1 MSASGSERE
10 LWHMPLATYNS
21 FVRLLAIFFIAFVC
35 LARTPLERLETAHL
49 EATHAQRVEW
59 MKKRVNTPLT
69 GVYQDYRA
77 ILHIHAE
84 DADHTKGT
92 RPDVLK
98 AAKEAGV
105 NVIMWT
111 DHRGPKP
118 ETWRGL
124 REGVLF
130 IAGSEDDH
138 QLTYTSEPKGPALK
152 FLSHLEERPDM
163 SSEGFQ
169 GQEIYNRHTDAT
181 IHKDVYDYIRE
192 AMKKPGEWKSLVDRL
207 KQYPDEVFAAGT
219 DALPQFLQRW
229 DKETEQHRFTGI
241 AANDAH
247 QNNIFNGVTFD
258 PYAVAFRF
266 VSTHILARELTEPSI
281 RESLAAGHVYVSHDW
296 LCDPAGFSFIAQNN
310 LGVYDIGDEI
320 PLMNNTRL
328 QARLPIPAKIKL
340 IHGNAIIAEANDS
353 KFSFTAKE
361 PGAYRLEA
369 WLTIDGEDRPW
380 IFSNPIYVGKPP
392 SRELPTV
399 AVTPNVEIHR
409 DITYTDGAHVDN
421 DADAAKH
428 KLDLYLPKGKTNF
441 PVMVFYHGGSWR
453 SGDRSNYPALGVKF
467 AEAGIGVVIP
477 SYRLMPKAPHP
488 AQIEDAAA
496 AFAWVYKNI
505 AAQGGDA
512 SRIYI
517 VGHSAGGHLVAL
529 LALDTK
535 YLKKFDISDSAIHG
549 VAALSGVYDVSHVN
563 GFGEKGVEASPM
575 QYLRPKA
582 PPFLITYC
590 EWDYQSLPKQAR
602 DFDAALK
609 TKFVPSKL
617 VYVAGESHI
626 SEIVDVIK
634 DGDVTAAAL
643 LDFIK

>member
-1 MSASGSERE
+1 
-10 LWHMPLATYNS
+10 
-21 FVRLLAIFFIAFVC
+21 
-35 LARTPLERLETAHL
+35 
-49 EATHAQRVEW
+49 
-59 MKKRVNTPLT
+59 MKKRVSTPLT

-92 RPDVLK
+92 RPEVLK

-118 ETWRGL
+118 DTWRGL

-138 QLTYTSEPKGPALK
+138 QLTYTSSPDGPALK

-181 IHKDVYDYIRE
+181 IHKEVYDYIRD
-192 AMKKPGEWKSLVDRL
+192 ASKKPADWKALIDKL
-207 KQYPDEVFAAGT
+207 KMYPDEVFAAGT
-219 DALPQFLQRW
+219 DVLPQFLARW
-229 DKETEQHRFTGI
+229 DKELATHKFTGI

-247 QNNIFNGVTFD
+247 QNNIFNGSTFD

-281 RESLAAGHVYVSHDW
+281 RASLEAGHVYVAHDW
-296 LCDPAGFSFIAQNN
+296 LCDPAGFSFFAENN
-310 LGVYDIGDEI
+310 LGLYDMGDEI
-320 PLMNNTRL
+320 PLLNNTKL
-328 QARLPIPAKIKL
+328 TAHLPIPAKMKL
-340 IHGNAIIAEANDS
+340 IYGNAIIAEAAGSN
-353 KFSFTAKE
+353 FSFTVKE

-380 IFSNPIYVGKPP
+380 IFANPIFVGKPIALTIP
-392 SRELPTV
+392 TAEL
-399 AVTPNVEIHR
+399 APNVEVRR
-409 DITYTDGAHVDN
+409 DIEYASGDA
-421 DADAAKH
+421 ADAAKH

-453 SGDRSNYPALGVKF
+453 SGDRSNYPLLGNRF
-467 AEAGIGVVIP
+467 AQAGIGVAIP

-496 AFAWVYKNI
+496 AFAWVHKNI
-505 AAQGGDA
+505 ASLGGDV

-529 LALDTK
+529 LALDPR
-535 YLKKFDISDSAIHG
+535 YLKKYEIDADTAIKG
-549 VAALSGVYDVSHVN
+549 VAALSGVYDVSHIA
-563 GFGEKGVEASPM
+563 GFGDQGKQASPM
-575 QYLRPKA
+575 QYVHAHA
-582 PPFLITYC
+582 PPFLVTYC
-590 EWDYQSLPKQAR
+590 EWDYQSLPMQAR
-602 DFDAALK
+602 DFAAALK
-609 TKFVPSKL
+609 AKFGPMKL
-617 VYVAGESHI
+617 VYVPGESHI

-634 DGDVTAAAL
+634 DGDVTASSII
-643 LDFIK
+643 DFIK

>member
-1 MSASGSERE
+1 MRLTG
-10 LWHMPLATYNS
+10 TYNGC
-21 FVRLLAIFFIAFVC
+21 VRLPAIFLIPALC

-49 EATHAQRVEW
+49 ETTHAQRVEW
-59 MKKRVNTPLT
+59 MKKRVNAPLV

-92 RPDVLK
+92 RPDVLA

-118 ETWRGL
+118 ETWHGL
-124 REGVLF
+124 RQGVLF
-130 IAGSEDDH
+130 IPGSEDDH
-138 QLTYTSEPKGPALK
+138 QLRYPAFEGSPELK
-152 FLSHLEERPDM
+152 FLSHLEEKPDM
-163 SSEGFQ
+163 TSAGFQ

-181 IHKDVYDYIRE
+181 IHKDVYDYIRD
-192 AMKKPGEWKSLVDRL
+192 AAKKPAEWKNLVDRL
-207 KQYPDEVFAAGT
+207 KTYPDEVFAAGT
-219 DALPQFLQRW
+219 DVLPQFLDRY
-229 DKETEQHRFTGI
+229 DKETAQHHFTGV

-247 QNNIFNGVTFD
+247 QNNIFQGVTFD

-266 VSTHILARELTEPSI
+266 VSTHILARELTEPAI
-281 RESLAAGHVYVSHDW
+281 RESLAAGHVYVAHDW
-296 LCDPAGFSFIAQNN
+296 LCDPSGFTFFAENN
-310 LGVYDIGDEI
+310 LGLYDMGDEI
-320 PLMNNTRL
+320 PLQNNTRL

-380 IFSNPIYVGKPP
+380 IFSNPIYVGKPAA
-392 SRELPTV
+392 RELPTV
-399 AVTPNVEIHR
+399 EASSNVEVR
-409 DITYTDGAHVDN
+409 KDISYVGGDE
-421 DADAAKH
+421 ADAAKH
-428 KLDLYLPKGKTNF
+428 KLDLYLPKDKKNF

-453 SGDRSNYPALGVKF
+453 SGDRSNYPALGMRF
-467 AEAGIGVVIP
+467 AKAGIGVVIP

-488 AQIEDAAA
+488 AQIEDTAA

-505 AAQGGDA
+505 AAQGGDV

-529 LALDTK
+529 LAMDPK
-535 YLKKFDISDSAIHG
+535 YLKKYGVPETAIHG
-549 VAALSGVYDVSHVN
+549 VAALSGVYDVSGVG
-563 GFGEKGVEASPM
+563 GFGDKGKEASPM
-575 QYLRPKA
+575 QYLHANA
-582 PPFLITYC
+582 PPFLVTYC

-602 DFDAALK
+602 DFAAALK
-609 TKFVPSKL
+609 AKFVPTKL
-617 VYVAGESHI
+617 VYVPGESHI
-626 SEIVDVIK
+626 SEIVNVVK
-634 DGDVTAAAL
+634 DDDPTALAL